1 MGPGDKPGLFLF
13 HWAIRESKLVMKI
26 ARRLLLL
33 GLIIFAIVNCDQVD
47 FTAPTGSTLS
57 ISVQPPSVANNG
69 NANITVVGTRSNGAP
84 LPDETIIQF
93 TTNLGSISP
102 NPVKTDNGIAS
113 ATFRAGVR
121 SGTATITASSGSA
134 DAVTVDVVVGEARP
148 EQIILISDPTSLP
161 VGGGTVEL
169 RAHVTDADG
178 NPLAGVAVFF
188 QSDFGTLASGG
199 RAVRTNDAGV
209 AIDRLTTNVETNVTA
224 ITGNGATSEQVTISI
239 SPGERECS
247 FTFSP
252 TEPVVDQDVFFVDT
266 SVANSGPG
274 IEQSL
279 WDFGDG
285 ETAEGFQVTHSY
297 DAVGTFTVVHTIVD
311 ADGFTTVCDPVE
323 ITVTRGEPQCI
334 FSFSPDDPDPGD
346 TISFD
351 ASESD
356 DPNGDIVSYTWNFG
370 DGTGQV
376 TQSDPFIQHTYP
388 DNCTGQPTLSFTV
401 ILTVTDD
408 TGQES
413 SCSDTVIFDCPG

>member
-1 MGPGDKPGLFLF
+1 
-13 HWAIRESKLVMKI
+13 MKI

-69 NANITVVGTRSNGAP
+69 NANITVVGTRANGAP

-102 NPVKTDNGIAS
+102 NPVKTNNGIAN

-121 SGTATITASSGSA
+121 SGTATITAKSGSA

-148 EQIILISDPTSLP
+148 ERIILIADPTQLP
-161 VGGGTVEL
+161 VGGGTIEL

-188 QSDFGTLASGG
+188 QTDVGTLASGG

-209 AIDRLTTNVETNVTA
+209 AIDRLTTNTEAHVTA
-224 ITGNGATSEQVTISI
+224 ITGNGSTSEEVTVPI

-252 TEPVVDQDVFFVDT
+252 TEPVPGQDIFFVDT
-266 SVANSGPG
+266 STANSGPG

-297 DAVGTFTVVHTIVD
+297 DAIGTFTVVHTIVD

-323 ITVTRGEPQCI
+323 ITVTRGEPDCQ
-334 FSFSPDDPDPGD
+334 FLFSPPEPTEGD
-346 TISFD
+346 LITFD
-351 ASESD
+351 ASEST
-356 DPNGDIVSYTWNFG
+356 DPNGEIVSYTWNFG
-370 DGTGQV
+370 DGSQPV
-376 TQSDPFIQHTYP
+376 TETDPRISHSYP
-388 DNCTGQPTLSFTV
+388 ACGPNDVELNFTV
-401 ILTVTDD
+401 VLTVTDND
-408 TGQES
+408 GQDS
-413 SCSDTVIFDCPG
+413 SCTQDLVIECAP